1 METSLKDTYDELIKN
16 LFKPLIFYIPR
27 RFWIEIDDG
36 KWMDKEFDQLFDSVV
51 LVKPDGN
58 NQLLHNGASNFHMLS
73 KTSSL
78 DKNTYGL
85 LDLKARIEPESFRF
99 LSERYS
105 LSVAF
110 YKKISNWMVMHI
122 HEDVPDV
129 NKETLMSFEIQKTSF
144 DNHWD
149 YIQKHFSVPEYAKNY
164 FADDDLS
171 ANDVTTM
178 RDIINGDSAPTENM
192 FEKLKEK
199 SSKNVKKK
207 IKKILITETEVEQF
221 LLETVFKVKL

>member
-36 KWMDKEFDQLFDSVV
+36 KWMDKEFDHLFDLVV
-51 LVKPDGN
+51 LVKPDGS

-78 DKNTYGL
+78 DKNTYRL

-110 YKKISNWMVMHI
+110 YKKISTWMFEHLL
-122 HEDVPDV
+122 EDVPDA
-129 NKETLMSFEIQKTSF
+129 NKETRVSFEIQKTAF
-144 DNHWD
+144 DNHWN
-149 YIQKHFSVPEYAKNY
+149 YIQDHFSVPDYVKNH
-164 FADDDLS
+164 FSGQDLN
-171 ANDVTTM
+171 ANDVITM
-178 RDIINGDSAPTENM
+178 RDFMNGESVPTENM

-199 SSKNVKKK
+199 TSKNVKKK
-207 IKKILITETEVEQF
+207 IKKILIIETEAEQF
-221 LLETVFKVKL
+221 LLETVFSVKL